1 MLWRMTGP
9 RGELLIL
16 PVGTHVVTVR
26 DLHGANGSVWMP
38 RGAVGV
44 VTRSPTDTA
53 HSYQVRFVD
62 GGEAA
67 LPRRDLSTLSRF
79 QDRELGAPVQIGG
92 RSLFARA
99 ILLVVTGS
107 RAYGLDEEG
116 SDTDRRGVFLPP
128 AELHWSLFEVPAQI
142 DDDAEQ
148 TTLWELRKFL
158 VLALKANPN
167 VLECLWSPR
176 IEHATALGRELLAMR
191 SSFLSRLVYQT
202 YNGYVMSQF
211 KKLQSDLRERG
222 AVKWKHVMHLV
233 RLQLAGIGVLRTGEV
248 PVAVGEHRQL
258 LLRVRRGEVP
268 WPEIDA
274 FRQQLHVEFTA
285 AFAATALPERPD
297 YAAADT
303 FLVRARRLALK
314 AELP

>member
-1 MLWRMTGP
+1 MTGP

-16 PVGTHVVTVR
+16 PVGTHVVTTR
-26 DLHGANGSVWMP
+26 DLHGPNGSVWMP

-44 VTRSPTDTA
+44 ILKSPADA
-53 HSYQVRFVD
+53 KHNYQVRFVD

-67 LPRRDLSTLSRF
+67 LSRQDLGTLSRF
-79 QDRELGAPVQIGG
+79 QDRELGEPVQLGG

-99 ILLVVTGS
+99 ILCVVTGS
-107 RAYGLDEEG
+107 RAYGLDEPG
-116 SDTDRRGVFLPP
+116 SDTDRRGVYLPP
-128 AELHWSLFEVPAQI
+128 AELHWSLFEVPEQI
-142 DDDAEQ
+142 DDEPQQ

-176 IEHATALGRELLAMR
+176 VEHATPLGRELLAMR

-211 KKLQSDLRERG
+211 KKLQSDLRAHG
-222 AVKWKHVMHLV
+222 KVKWKHVMHLV

-248 PVAVGEHRQL
+248 PVAVGEHRDL

-274 FRQQLHVEFTA
+274 FRQQLHLDFTA

-297 YAAADT
+297 YAAANDL
-303 FLVRARRLALK
+303 LVRARRLALQP
-314 AELP
+314 ELP